1 MAKIIFQSISKT
13 LKKGLREKRKSE
25 LWDVGRPTLQH
36 P

>member
-1 MAKIIFQSISKT
+1 MAKIIFQSISKM

>member
-25 LWDVGRPTLQH
+25 LWDVWRPTLQH

>member
-25 LWDVGRPTLQH
+25 LWDAGRPTLQH